1 MFTRNSDFR
10 SPKKIE
16 KIVSCFQLLF
26 PNYLELGLFYH
37 QGKRKPTDRL
47 KVNDVY
53 YAKDVFKDR
62 VTSER
67 KSVTISL
74 VCLETNDFLSSCND
88 SKLSY

>member
-1 MFTRNSDFR
+1 MPSIYI
-10 SPKKIE
+10 SK
-16 KIVSCFQLLF
+16 LL
-26 PNYLELGLFYH
+26 EHGLFYH

-88 SKLSY
+88 SKLRHWCDKS